1 MCLSKCR
8 EIVPVENIV
17 VYKFLEEIN
26 SDSEYYSGCG
36 LRSPY
41 YRYYYKI
48 GDRCDITENEPYNVY
63 NWLGDNI
70 EGGAFHSFANLADV
84 IKDCVDYMDDDMEW
98 TEGFMNDGNRFAIV
112 KCTIPKDSRHV
123 WEGKYYD
130 RPAYASTS
138 LIVEEIVTDDWKEIR
153 QMYKDMFP
161 DK

>member
-1 MCLSKCR
+1 MCLSKCK
-8 EIVPVENIV
+8 EIVPEESIV

-26 SDSEYYSGCG
+26 SNSEYYSGCG

-48 GDRCDITENEPYNVY
+48 GERCDITENEPYNVY

-84 IKDCVDYMDDDMEW
+84 VKDCVDYIDDDREW
-98 TEGFMNDGNRFAIV
+98 TESFMNDGNKFAIV

-123 WEGKYYD
+123 WEGKYYN

-138 LIVEEIVTDDWKEIR
+138 LIVDEIVTDDWKEIR
-153 QMYKDMFP
+153 QMCEDIFP
-161 DK
+161 DE